1 MNIDIFVNNKC
12 DIYQNRCLSLF
23 YSQISPSWWGPHPER
38 LFLVVLVFKEKYL
51 SVEMLLPLTRAISKV
66 SFFWK
71 QKLPNF
77 CFYMVSPF
85 FIAWLLFT
93 AMRNSSS
100 TFLITSS
107 TWAEIYYKKSIQYFW
122 NLERFLL
129 SCWMFYSSNKL
140 DIQKG
145 YAPCHYWA
153 KNFVHLKI
161 PIIPCLSIF
170 ASSLFLFTLNAGY
183 RVLRWRFPPQK

>member
-1 MNIDIFVNNKC
+1 M
-12 DIYQNRCLSLF
+12 
-23 YSQISPSWWGPHPER
+23 
-38 LFLVVLVFKEKYL
+38 LVFKEKYL

-93 AMRNSSS
+93 AMRNSAS

-107 TWAEIYYKKSIQYFW
+107 TWAEIYNKKSIQYFW
-122 NLERFLL
+122 NLERSFL
-129 SCWMFYSSNKL
+129 SCWTFYSSNKL
-140 DIQKG
+140 NILKG
-145 YAPCHYWA
+145 CAPCHYWA
-153 KNFVHLKI
+153 KNFVNLKI

-170 ASSLFLFTLNAGY
+170 LVSVYFECRIQS
-183 RVLRWRFPPQK
+183 PPLKSPSKKIFMRINKTPMNVNYTRIWSHKITFA

>member
-1 MNIDIFVNNKC
+1 
-12 DIYQNRCLSLF
+12 
-23 YSQISPSWWGPHPER
+23 
-38 LFLVVLVFKEKYL
+38 
-51 SVEMLLPLTRAISKV
+51 MLLPLTRAISKV

-107 TWAEIYYKKSIQYFW
+107 TWAGIYNKKSIQYFW
-122 NLERFLL
+122 NLERFPLF
-129 SCWMFYSSNKL
+129 CWMFYSSNKL
-140 DIQKG
+140 NIQKG

-170 ASSLFLFTLNAGY
+170 ASSLFLFTLNAEY
-183 RVLRWRFPPQK
+183 RVLRWRFPPKNIHANKQKSNECKLQKNMRSQNHICMI